1 MISNFRNL
9 IQHNL
14 PAKLLALF
22 VAVILWGYVM
32 NEQNPAT
39 EGTYT
44 VAVNLVNSPSGY
56 KITQDTNSVKVKVR
70 GSRSTFVTYGEDDF
84 KANVDLKDAQDG
96 KNAYKVNVVAP
107 QGFEIIEVS
116 PDKINVTLDK
126 VTQKNVTADISVNG
140 SPAAGMTVAKVT
152 QAYNQVTVEGPESAI
167 KEVDRVIGYVGLNG
181 SNTSDFSLQVP
192 LTAINADGREVQ
204 GVTIRPSSMYVSV
217 QLVSGLTKKTVP
229 INPVL
234 GKDLSSNL
242 TLISNQADPQ
252 QIEISGNA
260 KVLDGIN
267 SLDTDT
273 ISLADVTKN
282 VDKTVKLILPDGV
295 SVQNDSVTVHLV
307 VRAKSDNGGGTAQ
320 PANGV
325 GNRTSN

>member
-1 MISNFRNL
+1 MITRLRNL

-44 VAVNLVNSPSGY
+44 VAVNLVNQPSGF
-56 KITQDTNSVKVKVR
+56 KITQDTNNVKVKVR
-70 GSRSTFVTYGEDDF
+70 GSRSMFVNYGEDDF
-84 KANVDLKDAQDG
+84 KATVDLKDAQDG
-96 KNAYKVNVVAP
+96 KNACKVNVEVP
-107 QGFEIIEVS
+107 QGFEIVDIS

-126 VTQKNVTADISVNG
+126 IIQKNVRADISVNG
-140 SPAAGMTVAKVT
+140 SPAAGVTVAKVT
-152 QAYNQVTVEGPESAI
+152 QAYDQVTIEGPESAV
-167 KEVDRVIGYVGLNG
+167 KDVDRVIGYVGLNG

-192 LTAINADGREVQ
+192 LTAINEDGREVQ
-204 GVTIRPSSMYVSV
+204 GITIRPTSMYVSV

-234 GKDLSSNL
+234 GKDLSSSL
-242 TLISNQADPQ
+242 MLVSNQVDPQ
-252 QIEISGNA
+252 QIEISGSA
-260 KVLDGIN
+260 KILDGIS

-273 ISLADVTKN
+273 IPLADVTKN
-282 VDKTVKLILPDGV
+282 MDKTVKLILPNGV
-295 SVQNDSVTVHLV
+295 TVQNDSVTVHLV
-307 VRAKSDNGGGTAQ
+307 VRPKSSGNTSSTIDNSSGSSTK
-320 PANGV
+320 
-325 GNRTSN
+325 